1 MAAAWQLELMKERE
15 DEKAWEELNKEN
27 PHLLE
32 AAAHLKKAIQTLIEA
47 ESSLISTAEAVEEY
61 PVTDK
66 IMSIVYDL
74 NNIEHDLNR
83 IKADL

>member
-27 PHLLE
+27 PNLLE
-32 AAAHLKKAIQTLIEA
+32 AAAQLKKAIQSLIEA
-47 ESSLISTAEAVEEY
+47 EAAAISAAEAVEEY

-74 NNIEHDLNR
+74 NNLEHDLNR